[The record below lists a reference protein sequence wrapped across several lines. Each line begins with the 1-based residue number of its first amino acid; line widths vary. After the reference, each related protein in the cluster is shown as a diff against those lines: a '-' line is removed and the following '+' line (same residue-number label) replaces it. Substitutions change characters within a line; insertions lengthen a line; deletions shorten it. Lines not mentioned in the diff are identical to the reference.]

1 LPVYSTV
8 SFLKL
13 ALLKKEELAMKRQS
27 DSTDLNRRAVLMAGL
42 AGASALVF
50 GSNSNLFAA
59 EDKGVERKTEKP
71 VDSMIPGFPKVG
83 LREITLQPGA
93 STKATMKNPMICE
106 CSQGSLEVVQ
116 DGKKFT
122 ANKGHVW
129 TCKEGLVEETS
140 NKEKTAATMRIFD
153 LLPA

>member
-1 LPVYSTV
+1 MPIKR
-8 SFLKL
+8 KL
-13 ALLKKEELAMKRQS
+13 DEVQV
-27 DSTDLNRRAVLMAGL
+27 DRRTILMFGL
-42 AGASALVF
+42 AGASSLVF
-50 GSNSNLFAA
+50 GSATNLFAA
-59 EDKGVERKTEKP
+59 EDKGVERKTGKQ

-83 LREITLQPGA
+83 TREITFQPGA

-122 ANKGHVW
+122 ANKGQVW

-140 NKEKTAATMRIFD
+140 NKGKTAATMRIFD

>member
-1 LPVYSTV
+1 
-8 SFLKL
+8 
-13 ALLKKEELAMKRQS
+13 MKRQS
-27 DSTDLNRRAVLMAGL
+27 DRTDLNRRAVLMAGL

-59 EDKGVERKTEKP
+59 EDKGVERKTGKQ

-122 ANKGHVW
+122 ANKDHVW
-129 TCKEGLVEETS
+129 TCKEGMVEETS
-140 NKEKTAATMRIFD
+140 NKGKTAATMRIFD

>member
-1 LPVYSTV
+1 MPSKT
-8 SFLKL
+8 KL
-13 ALLKKEELAMKRQS
+13 NELQV
-27 DSTDLNRRAVLMAGL
+27 DRRAILSLGL

-50 GSNSNLFAA
+50 GTKRSLFAA
-59 EDKGVERKTEKP
+59 DDKGVERKTGKP

-106 CSQGSLEVVQ
+106 CSQGTLEIVQ

-122 ANKGHVW
+122 ANKGAVW
-129 TCKEGLVEETS
+129 TCREGLVEETS
-140 NKEKTAATMRIFD
+140 NKGKTLATMRIFD
-153 LLPA
+153 LLKT

>member
-1 LPVYSTV
+1 
-8 SFLKL
+8 
-13 ALLKKEELAMKRQS
+13 MKRQS
-27 DSTDLNRRAVLMAGL
+27 DGTDLNRRAVLMAGL

-59 EDKGVERKTEKP
+59 EDKGVERKTGKQ

-83 LREITLQPGA
+83 QREITLQPGA

-116 DGKKFT
+116 DDKKFT
-122 ANKGHVW
+122 ADKGHVW
-129 TCKEGLVEETS
+129 TCKEGMVEETS
-140 NKEKTAATMRIFD
+140 NKGKAAATMRIFD

>member
-1 LPVYSTV
+1 
-8 SFLKL
+8 
-13 ALLKKEELAMKRQS
+13 MKRQS
-27 DSTDLNRRAVLMAGL
+27 DGTDLNRRAVLMAGL

-59 EDKGVERKTEKP
+59 EDKGVERKTGKQ

-83 LREITLQPGA
+83 QREITVQPGA

-140 NKEKTAATMRIFD
+140 NKGKTAATMRIFD

>member
-1 LPVYSTV
+1 MPTKR
-8 SFLKL
+8 KL
-13 ALLKKEELAMKRQS
+13 DEVQV
-27 DSTDLNRRAVLMAGL
+27 DRRTILMLGL
-42 AGASALVF
+42 AGASSVVF
-50 GSNSNLFAA
+50 GSDSNLFAA
-59 EDKGVERKTEKP
+59 EDKGVERKTGKQ

-83 LREITLQPGA
+83 TREITLQPGA

-122 ANKGHVW
+122 ANKGQVW

-140 NKEKTAATMRIFD
+140 NKGKTAATMRIFD

>member
-1 LPVYSTV
+1 MPSKR
-8 SFLKL
+8 KL
-13 ALLKKEELAMKRQS
+13 NELEM
-27 DSTDLNRRAVLMAGL
+27 NRRAVLMAGL

-59 EDKGVERKTEKP
+59 EDKGVERKTGKP
-71 VDSMIPGFPKVG
+71 VDSMIPGFPKVD
-83 LREITLQPGA
+83 LREITLQSGA
-93 STKATMKNPMICE
+93 STKATMKKPMICE

-140 NKEKTAATMRIFD
+140 NKGKTAATMRIFD

>member
-1 LPVYSTV
+1 MEWLNN
-8 SFLKL
+8 KRR
-13 ALLKKEELAMKRQS
+13 KLAMKQS
-27 DSTDLNRRAVLMAGL
+27 DKANLDRRAVLMAVL

-50 GSNSNLFAA
+50 GGNSNLFAA
-59 EDKGVERKTEKP
+59 EDKGVERKTGKQ

-83 LREITLQPGA
+83 QREITLQPGA

-116 DGKKFT
+116 DDKKFT

-129 TCKEGLVEETS
+129 TCKEGMVEETS
-140 NKEKTAATMRIFD
+140 NKGKTAATMRIFD

>member
-1 LPVYSTV
+1 V
-8 SFLKL
+8 
-13 ALLKKEELAMKRQS
+13 KRQS

-59 EDKGVERKTEKP
+59 EDKGVERKTGKP

-140 NKEKTAATMRIFD
+140 NKGKTAATMRIFD

>member
-1 LPVYSTV
+1 MEWLNN
-8 SFLKL
+8 KRR
-13 ALLKKEELAMKRQS
+13 KLAMKQS
-27 DSTDLNRRAVLMAGL
+27 DKANLDRRAVLMAGL

-50 GSNSNLFAA
+50 GGNSNLFAA
-59 EDKGVERKTEKP
+59 EDKGVERKTGKQ

-83 LREITLQPGA
+83 QREITLQPGA

-106 CSQGSLEVVQ
+106 CSQGSLEVMQ
-116 DGKKFT
+116 DDKKFT

-140 NKEKTAATMRIFD
+140 NKGKTAATMRIFD

>member
-1 LPVYSTV
+1 
-8 SFLKL
+8 
-13 ALLKKEELAMKRQS
+13 MKQS
-27 DSTDLNRRAVLMAGL
+27 DKANLDRRAVLMAGL

-50 GSNSNLFAA
+50 GGNSNLFAA
-59 EDKGVERKTEKP
+59 EDKGVERKTGKQ

-83 LREITLQPGA
+83 QREITLQPEA

-106 CSQGSLEVVQ
+106 CSQGSLEVTQ
-116 DGKKFT
+116 DDKKFT

-140 NKEKTAATMRIFD
+140 NKGKTAATMRIFD